1 MHNIQLKKEFN
12 FLIGKHNE
20 ISLEKYILK
29 IIREKKKKLIKS
41 KSNLIDKN
49 LFSKIKKEPEKNKT
63 HWDILLSE
71 MKWMQSDFEKE
82 RKNKKKQGN
91 LFTKICKKFLESK
104 NLEKIKIQK
113 KFEENLKKKYINIS
127 RMVKNYWNKIEKVCQ
142 YNYNTQLNNEK
153 LIVQK
158 NRLMNFINKLQKIS
172 EKVANSLDTDVNIKI
187 NEQRGLFNE

>member
-71 MKWMQSDFEKE
+71 MK
-82 RKNKKKQGN
+82 
-91 LFTKICKKFLESK
+91 
-104 NLEKIKIQK
+104 
-113 KFEENLKKKYINIS
+113 
-127 RMVKNYWNKIEKVCQ
+127 
-142 YNYNTQLNNEK
+142 
-153 LIVQK
+153 
-158 NRLMNFINKLQKIS
+158 
-172 EKVANSLDTDVNIKI
+172 
-187 NEQRGLFNE
+187 

>member
-12 FLIGKHNE
+12 SLIGKHNE

-41 KSNLIDKN
+41 KNPPTLIDKN

-63 HWDILLSE
+63 HWDILLGE

-82 RKNKKKQGN
+82 RKNKKKQGG

-113 KFEENLKKKYINIS
+113 NSKK
-127 RMVKNYWNKIEKVCQ
+127 
-142 YNYNTQLNNEK
+142 T
-153 LIVQK
+153 
-158 NRLMNFINKLQKIS
+158 
-172 EKVANSLDTDVNIKI
+172 
-187 NEQRGLFNE
+187 

>member
-1 MHNIQLKKEFN
+1 LHNIQLKKEFN

-71 MKWMQSDFEKE
+71 MKWMQSDYEKARREGE
-82 RKNKKKQGN
+82 RAYRRAVASGQYPYLPALNSMGRAIDKMAVRKLAVKEI
-91 LFTKICKKFLESK
+91 LLV
-104 NLEKIKIQK
+104 L
-113 KFEENLKKKYINIS
+113 L
-127 RMVKNYWNKIEKVCQ
+127 MVFKHLVEFKHIDCIRTV
-142 YNYNTQLNNEK
+142 
-153 LIVQK
+153 
-158 NRLMNFINKLQKIS
+158 NKLGM
-172 EKVANSLDTDVNIKI
+172 A
-187 NEQRGLFNE
+187 LFKHLAGEVV

>member
-1 MHNIQLKKEFN
+1 
-12 FLIGKHNE
+12 
-20 ISLEKYILK
+20 
-29 IIREKKKKLIKS
+29 
-41 KSNLIDKN
+41 
-49 LFSKIKKEPEKNKT
+49 
-63 HWDILLSE
+63 

-82 RKNKKKQGN
+82 RKNKKKQGV

-142 YNYNTQLNNEK
+142 FNYNTQLNNEK

-172 EKVANSLDTDVNIKI
+172 EKVANH
-187 NEQRGLFNE
+187 